1 MEYKTENMSISLP
14 RELKERVKIRV
25 REDHYGT
32 PSDYL
37 RSLIRDDLRRRDQE
51 RLENALLDGLQS
63 GHGMEIK
70 SQGDWKKFWG
80 AMEDTQGVQGS
91 KKRTKKYA

>member
-1 MEYKTENMSISLP
+1 MEHKTENMSISLP

-37 RSLIRDDLRRRDQE
+37 RSLIRNDLRFRDQE
-51 RLENALLDGLQS
+51 RLENALLEGLQS
-63 GHGMEIK
+63 GRGTEIK
-70 SQGDWKKFWG
+70 SQKDWKKFWSTL
-80 AMEDTQGVQGS
+80 EEGVQGT
-91 KKRTKKYA
+91 KNRKKYA